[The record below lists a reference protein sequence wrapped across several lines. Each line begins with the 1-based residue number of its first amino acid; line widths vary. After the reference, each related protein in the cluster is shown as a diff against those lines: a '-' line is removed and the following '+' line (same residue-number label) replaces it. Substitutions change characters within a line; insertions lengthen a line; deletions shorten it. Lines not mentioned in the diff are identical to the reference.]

1 MDAAEILKIRGNLGL
16 TQSQFAAK
24 LEVYP
29 SHVSKWERG
38 ENKISKKNENKI
50 YDLWSQ
56 WKLEVEGDDVIA
68 GYDPDGMVV
77 TDEEEAKRM
86 DRVDD
91 LQNEI
96 DNAETAIWKAEA
108 RFLIPDDDD
117 VETLKA
123 AKQEYAKARDK
134 LFRIRKTNA
143 AQVTK
148 KQLGDGITMIAQDP
162 PFGLFDVGKTIEQ
175 DFNTVWEQLKSKL
188 DALSNQDFDIDRI
201 WDTFGMNPKTLSDE
215 KKIEF
220 FDNVLGETIEKINA
234 VLQEFLDGPHG
245 QAFKDK
251 IKENLERKAKEF
263 QQQAKVSQQNVIRK
277 STDRET
283 ELTREVDQLKRET
296 RLLLQNAE
304 TQVKLNEKM
313 DLLLDTTSQN
323 MKEIKERL
331 EISMKEKAQ
340 MKAHIA
346 KLEAQL
352 NDTQENVD
360 IIGDGLTELESRTS
374 DLEPES
380 DDYR

>member
-56 WKLEVEGDDVIA
+56 WKLDFEGDDVIA

-86 DRVDD
+86 YRVDG

-96 DNAETAIWKAEA
+96 DDAETAIWKAEG
-108 RFLIPDDDD
+108 RFLKPDDDD

-162 PFGLFDVGKTIEQ
+162 PFGLFDVGKTIEPT
-175 DFNTVWEQLKSKL
+175 DNT
-188 DALSNQDFDIDRI
+188 
-201 WDTFGMNPKTLSDE
+201 
-215 KKIEF
+215 
-220 FDNVLGETIEKINA
+220 
-234 VLQEFLDGPHG
+234 
-245 QAFKDK
+245 
-251 IKENLERKAKEF
+251 
-263 QQQAKVSQQNVIRK
+263 
-277 STDRET
+277 
-283 ELTREVDQLKRET
+283 
-296 RLLLQNAE
+296 
-304 TQVKLNEKM
+304 
-313 DLLLDTTSQN
+313 
-323 MKEIKERL
+323 
-331 EISMKEKAQ
+331 
-340 MKAHIA
+340 
-346 KLEAQL
+346 
-352 NDTQENVD
+352 
-360 IIGDGLTELESRTS
+360 
-374 DLEPES
+374 
-380 DDYR
+380 